1 MFSKALFKQS
11 MKANWVKWTCVTVA
25 TCVML
30 AIVIIALG
38 SLAID
43 NIRDSLKGVFQQADQ
58 ESVLKTNSVDSYE
71 LYLTSAQFENGLETM
86 SNTLNG
92 LPLTIIWN
100 SVASNY
106 EKNYQE
112 FMDAN
117 AGVEPTKDDLVQI
130 REETVEDTYNYFN
143 ENFGEMIVHCVP

>member
-43 NIRDSLKGVFQQADQ
+43 NIRDSLKAVFQQADQ
-58 ESVLKTNSVDSYE
+58 ESVLKTNAVDSYE
-71 LYLTSAQFENGLETM
+71 LYNTSVTFENGLT
-86 SNTLNG
+86 TLNDLNYTTKVVLF
-92 LPLTIIWN
+92 LPTFNPETIATEVILN
-100 SVASNY
+100 
-106 EKNYQE
+106 
-112 FMDAN
+112 
-117 AGVEPTKDDLVQI
+117 
-130 REETVEDTYNYFN
+130 
-143 ENFGEMIVHCVP
+143 